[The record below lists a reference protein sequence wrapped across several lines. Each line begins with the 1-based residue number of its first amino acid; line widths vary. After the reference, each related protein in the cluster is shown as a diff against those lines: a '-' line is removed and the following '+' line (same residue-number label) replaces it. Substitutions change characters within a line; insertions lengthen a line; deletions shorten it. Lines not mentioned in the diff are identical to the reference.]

1 MIVLVLLGCYDKNS
15 IDNKHSFLTVLDTGK
30 SKIKA
35 QVSDEGLLVNFLLCP
50 CGGRGKGALWAV
62 SYKKGTNP
70 IHEGANVISLP
81 PSTGLP
87 PNRISL
93 DVRISTDEFLGV
105 HRHLVHNNDGVSQG
119 NLKVH

>member
-1 MIVLVLLGCYDKNS
+1 MIVLVLLGCCDKNS

-62 SYKKGTNP
+62 SYKK
-70 IHEGANVISLP
+70 
-81 PSTGLP
+81 
-87 PNRISL
+87 
-93 DVRISTDEFLGV
+93 STDPIQRAPL
-105 HRHLVHNNDGVSQG
+105 S
-119 NLKVH
+119 